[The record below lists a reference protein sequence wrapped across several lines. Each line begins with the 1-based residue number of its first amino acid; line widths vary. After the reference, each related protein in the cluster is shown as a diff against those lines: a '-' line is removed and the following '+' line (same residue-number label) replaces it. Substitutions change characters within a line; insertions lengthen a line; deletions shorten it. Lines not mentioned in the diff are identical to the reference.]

1 MLHDFASPS
10 DKKEQMRNR
19 FYSSRPTMM
28 FRIELSSH
36 RTPGCISAFINR
48 SFPFYSLLIISS
60 LFYAFFWQYGMMIK
74 EQV

>member
-1 MLHDFASPS
+1 
-10 DKKEQMRNR
+10 
-19 FYSSRPTMM
+19 MM